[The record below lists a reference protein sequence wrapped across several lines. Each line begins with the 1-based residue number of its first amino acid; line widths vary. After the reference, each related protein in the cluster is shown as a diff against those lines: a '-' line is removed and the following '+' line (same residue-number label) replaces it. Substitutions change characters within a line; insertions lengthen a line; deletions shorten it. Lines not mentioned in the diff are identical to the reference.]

1 MGYRQPGP
9 AGSRRDW
16 AMLNVVVTGNVGA
29 GKSTV
34 VRWFARWG
42 ATVIDADALVR
53 EVQGPG
59 TETLKAISLRFG
71 TDVLRPDGSLDRPAL
86 RGKVLGN
93 DQALASLNEIVHPA
107 VQGRRSE
114 LAAEAME
121 RGDEILV
128 NDIPLLFEVLDPA
141 DFDVVILVDAPVHVR
156 HQRLLRRGLTPED
169 ADQLIAAQLPSDQKR
184 GRSDIVIEND
194 GSFDDLERASRA
206 AWTEV
211 RKRMND

>member
-1 MGYRQPGP
+1 
-9 AGSRRDW
+9 
-16 AMLNVVVTGNVGA
+16 
-29 GKSTV
+29 
-34 VRWFARWG
+34 
-42 ATVIDADALVR
+42 
-53 EVQGPG
+53 
-59 TETLKAISLRFG
+59 
-71 TDVLRPDGSLDRPAL
+71 
-86 RGKVLGN
+86 
-93 DQALASLNEIVHPA
+93 
-107 VQGRRSE
+107 
-114 LAAEAME
+114 ME